1 MSRRDGVD
9 PAAGTD
15 AIPVFEQGIGLHRE
29 PELLVETAPAPLKRS
44 PSRHPY
50 RGVRK
55 AAGGYSKTPSRCEH
69 RSLACRCWSARCRSH
84 FDAAIPQLTSISAH
98 HELLPGSTLTAWR
111 RAGASLSS
119 GDRLVSRQKPVGNL
133 I

>member
-55 AAGGYSKTPSRCEH
+55 
-69 RSLACRCWSARCRSH
+69 
-84 FDAAIPQLTSISAH
+84 Q
-98 HELLPGSTLTAWR
+98 
-111 RAGASLSS
+111 
-119 GDRLVSRQKPVGNL
+119 PVGTRRHL
-133 I
+133 RGVSIGHSPADAGQLDVGATLMQLSHS